1 MQLVLVSD
9 VTMLV
14 GADFQVRNGTRQRH
28 AARTVESRHA
38 VVEREL
44 HGRSVLVQS
53 HEVVVGG
60 DINDLAV
67 LSLYLV
73 DFNNERTVLECLH
86 RRLEITRVLHLLLLL
101 LLLAARLAGGFAVL
115 CLSQCGGSQ
124 KQEYAQNCDPFHMHV
139 VLILMFK
146 GLIV

>member
-1 MQLVLVSD
+1 MVPDS
-9 VTMLV
+9 VTPPAPLSP
-14 GADFQVRNGTRQRH
+14 GTPLLN
-28 AARTVESRHA
+28 ASC
-38 VVEREL
+38 
-44 HGRSVLVQS
+44 
-53 HEVVVGG
+53 
-60 DINDLAV
+60 
-67 LSLYLV
+67 
-73 DFNNERTVLECLH
+73 NNERTVLECLH

-101 LLLAARLAGGFAVL
+101 LLLAARLAGGFAAL